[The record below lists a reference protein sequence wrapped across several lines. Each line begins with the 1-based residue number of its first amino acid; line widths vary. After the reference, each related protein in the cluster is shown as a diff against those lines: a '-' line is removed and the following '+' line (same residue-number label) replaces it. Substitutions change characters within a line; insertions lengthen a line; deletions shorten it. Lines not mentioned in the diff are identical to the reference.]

1 MIPGLPSTTF
11 RLDRMRNASAQVFD
25 HQRELIVTLVLAPGT
40 QLHRAELADYFALSS
55 TPLRDALSRLGEEGL
70 VDIVPQQT
78 TSVSRID
85 VNAARQAHLLRLSL
99 ELEVVN
105 TLALARVHS
114 TDSVLGLALQQ
125 HVAQQ
130 SLACR
135 HRDDAAF
142 DQAGAAFHKQLF
154 AHAKVSN
161 LWDLLRRQSGNLERL
176 QRLLARPDADVV
188 LADHASIA
196 SAIAS
201 GDGKLAMACMRRCL
215 RDTLFELEEIR
226 ERYPDYLAADAWPL
240 PGNEFR

>member
-1 MIPGLPSTTF
+1 MIPGLPSTSF

-25 HQRELIVTLVLAPGT
+25 HLRELIVTLALEPGT

-55 TPLRDALSRLGEEGL
+55 TPLRDALSRLGDEGL

-78 TSVSRID
+78 TTVSRID

-105 TLALARVHS
+105 LLAQAGDRLPDVAP
-114 TDSVLGLALQQ
+114 ALQQ
-125 HVAQQ
+125 LVAQQ
-130 SLACR
+130 GLASR

-142 DQAGAAFHKQLF
+142 DSAGTAFHRQLF
-154 AHAKVSN
+154 ALAKVER

-176 QRLLARPDADVV
+176 QRLGPPVAAARV

-196 SAIAS
+196 GAIAG
-201 GDGKLAMACMRRCL
+201 GDGRLAMACMRRCL
-215 RDTLFELEEIR
+215 GDMLPDVERIA
-226 ERYPDYLAADAWPL
+226 ERYPDYLAAHA
-240 PGNEFR
+240 GTEG